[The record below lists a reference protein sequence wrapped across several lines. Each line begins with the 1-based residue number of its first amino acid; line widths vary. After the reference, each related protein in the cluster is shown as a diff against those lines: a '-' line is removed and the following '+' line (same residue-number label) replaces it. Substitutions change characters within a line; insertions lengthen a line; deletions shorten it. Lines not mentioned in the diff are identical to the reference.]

1 MKTTKTT
8 TKTTTTTKTA
18 EKATGKKAPAKK
30 APAKKP
36 AQEKAKKVTFSER
49 RDLLMKDIKVTKS
62 ITFETESTAVKKAD
76 SAMILHDNAIMLTL
90 VSEETKKASR
100 VLEIWLHTKRNDL
113 CISKALFDRITE
125 DNADLKEYRK
135 YVDTKAKGS
144 KYLIKLADDATT
156 KDFTNLLIKSL

>member
-1 MKTTKTT
+1 MKTT
-8 TKTTTTTKTA
+8 TKTTMTTKTTKTA
-18 EKATGKKAPAKK
+18 EKAKK

-62 ITFETESTAVKKAD
+62 IIFETESTAVKKAD
-76 SAMILHDNAIMLTL
+76 SAMILHDNAVMLTL

-113 CISKALFDRITE
+113 CISKALFDKVTE
-125 DNADLKEYRK
+125 DNADLKKYRK
-135 YVDTKAKGS
+135 YIDTKAKGS

-156 KDFTNLLIKSL
+156 KDFTNLLIKAL